1 MVGVQDI
8 DKVIAILKKED
19 FIQGEVREGE
29 LVPATKKEI
38 LFSRLNTYEI
48 VPLIK
53 RLDDSHLPFHEMD
66 INFKL
71 GNDDVKGTAEK
82 CWKILFYW
90 LIMIIKLGL

>member
-53 RLDDSHLPFHEMD
+53 RLDDSHLHFMKW
-66 INFKL
+66 IS
-71 GNDDVKGTAEK
+71 
-82 CWKILFYW
+82 ILNW
-90 LIMIIKLGL
+90 GMMM

>member
-53 RLDDSHLPFHEMD
+53 DWMIVIFHFMKW
-66 INFKL
+66 IS
-71 GNDDVKGTAEK
+71 
-82 CWKILFYW
+82 ILNW
-90 LIMIIKLGL
+90 GMMM